1 MSKDQA
7 YNRMI
12 ASLTRSV
19 MLLMSIAVIVFLF
32 TSASDIILN
41 NSSPETEIQ
50 TDNSFLMNGE
60 NASIDL
66 KDS

>member
-32 TSASDIILN
+32 TSASDIISN
-41 NSSPETEIQ
+41 NSSPETKIQ
-50 TDNSFLMNGE
+50 TDNSFLMNAE
-60 NASIDL
+60 NASLDL